1 MSKLS
6 ESEHVSLLNRVSAAV
21 SAILLVLH
29 FVPFWKYGDGMSAS
43 IGGLVWLPYN
53 HTGLTAELAASIEGF
68 TVDSLAGRSA
78 LLCILCLAALF
89 FCLLN
94 SEKYMF
100 SLLPISAG
108 IAGVWAF
115 LSSPALRLGSGW
127 IIQLVLSVLLLLV
140 GILTFLMGLKSE
152 KA

>member
-6 ESEHVSLLNRVSAAV
+6 ESEHISVFNRISAAV
-21 SAILLVLH
+21 SAVLLVLH

-43 IGGLVWLPYN
+43 IGGLVWFPYN
-53 HTGLTAELAASIEGF
+53 HTGLTAELAASVEGF
-68 TVDSLAGRSA
+68 SIDSLASRSA
-78 LLCILCLAALF
+78 LICLLCLITLV
-89 FCLLN
+89 FCLIN
-94 SEKYMF
+94 SDKHIL

-108 IAGVWAF
+108 TAGVWAF

-140 GILTFLMGLKSE
+140 GVLTFLMGLKSE